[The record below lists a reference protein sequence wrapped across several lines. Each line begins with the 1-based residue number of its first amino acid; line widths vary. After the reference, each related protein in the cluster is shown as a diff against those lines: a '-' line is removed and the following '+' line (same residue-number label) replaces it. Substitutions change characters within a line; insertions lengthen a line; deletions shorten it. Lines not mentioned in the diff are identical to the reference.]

1 MLIHENGIY
10 KQYYEKGLD
19 LIKKEEYDAAIR
31 CFNKSL
37 RLSHYDSI
45 DSWGFKGE
53 ALYKLGKYDEAIDC
67 LDQIIDDVNNDDL
80 LMLKG
85 ESLLKLGI
93 KSDDNSESKRKYL
106 QAIECFKKISS
117 KEKILVAYGKIGE
130 SLIELYKLWNQYEP
144 DEWINECNKNRDNL
158 VNDLKVFEEGNE
170 LTYDNCEYAKL
181 AAVYNKIGL
190 SYYINSNYE
199 NALSYFNNAKENY
212 DKINDE
218 YRSKNIDLLSDILYN
233 KGMVFYQ
240 KSNPKNAI
248 QCFHK
253 SLEIKPTNTDA
264 LNQQGLCYLDIGE
277 CDKAMKQFNE
287 VIEIDVKLKYVDE
300 KLWYNKGIAYYNL
313 FKYSEAMECFDKS
326 ILLRERFAEAWC
338 GKGKSLYNMGK
349 YEHAKTCFEEAK
361 KHKQNYLEVVND
373 EGLNLSMIGDYN
385 GAIEKYDEIIEKLE
399 DNKESFLYIY
409 ATNNKAMAEA
419 NKGRYEVALGII
431 NTLLKT
437 SSSLK
442 DSENKNYSFLYDTK
456 GFILLKQK
464 KYDQSLEILEKA
476 IELNPLDKY
485 AWLHKGYVHFELKEY
500 NESIGKYDEALQI
513 DEDFAEAH
521 HAKAVSLSYKGD
533 RETAIKEIK
542 RSISLKPTLVN
553 AYENLAKLSILSNKG
568 QQNFLDFWN
577 VSLSRKI
584 IAILLGLF
592 LLFSIG
598 FIFYE
603 SMGPPK
609 EIHPFQYAIPVS
621 IVLIL
626 LSPQISKAKMGP
638 IELELSKDPRQIQ
651 PSLGLST

>member
-1 MLIHENGIY
+1 
-10 KQYYEKGLD
+10 
-19 LIKKEEYDAAIR
+19 
-31 CFNKSL
+31 
-37 RLSHYDSI
+37 
-45 DSWGFKGE
+45 
-53 ALYKLGKYDEAIDC
+53 
-67 LDQIIDDVNNDDL
+67 
-80 LMLKG
+80 
-85 ESLLKLGI
+85 
-93 KSDDNSESKRKYL
+93 
-106 QAIECFKKISS
+106 
-117 KEKILVAYGKIGE
+117 
-130 SLIELYKLWNQYEP
+130 
-144 DEWINECNKNRDNL
+144 
-158 VNDLKVFEEGNE
+158 
-170 LTYDNCEYAKL
+170 
-181 AAVYNKIGL
+181 
-190 SYYINSNYE
+190 
-199 NALSYFNNAKENY
+199 
-212 DKINDE
+212 
-218 YRSKNIDLLSDILYN
+218 
-233 KGMVFYQ
+233 MVFYQ
-240 KSNPKNAI
+240 KSNPKEAI
-248 QCFHK
+248 KCFRK
-253 SLEIKPTNTDA
+253 SLEIKPNNADA

-277 CDKAMKQFNE
+277 CDKAMEKFSI
-287 VIEIDVKLKYVDE
+287 VIEIDIKLKYVDE

-313 FKYSEAMECFDKS
+313 FKYAEAMECFDKS
-326 ILLRERFAEAWC
+326 ILLRERFAESWC

-349 YEHAKTCFEEAK
+349 YEHAKTCFEDAK

-373 EGLNLSMIGDYN
+373 EGLNFSMLGDYN
-385 GAIEKYDEIIEKLE
+385 SAIEKYDEIIEKLE

-476 IELNPLDKY
+476 IELNSLDKY
-485 AWLHKGYVHFELKEY
+485 AWLHKGYIHFELKEY
-500 NESIGKYDEALQI
+500 NESIRKYDEALQI

-521 HAKAVSLSYKGD
+521 HAKAVSLSYNGD

>member
-10 KQYYEKGLD
+10 KQYYERGLD

-37 RLSHYDSI
+37 RLSHFDSI
-45 DSWGFKGE
+45 DSWHFKGE

-67 LDQIIDDVNNDDL
+67 LDQIIDDVNDEDL
-80 LMLKG
+80 MMLKG

-93 KSDDNSESKRKYL
+93 KSLDNNEAKRKYL
-106 QAIECFKKISS
+106 QAIECFKKICS
-117 KEKILVAYGKIGE
+117 KEKILVAYEKIGE
-130 SLIELYKLWNQYEP
+130 ALNELYKLWNQYEA
-144 DEWINECNKNRDNL
+144 DEWMKECNKNRDHL
-158 VNDLKVFEEGNE
+158 VNDLKVFEGRKG
-170 LTYDNCEYAKL
+170 LTYNNYEYTKL
-181 AAVYNKIGL
+181 SAAYNKIGL
-190 SYYINSNYE
+190 SYYINSDYDH
-199 NALSYFNNAKENY
+199 ALLYFNNAEENF
-212 DKINDE
+212 DKINDD
-218 YRSKNIDLLSDILYN
+218 YKLKSIDIFSDIFFN

-240 KSNPKNAI
+240 KSNPKEAI
-248 QCFHK
+248 KYFHK
-253 SLEIKPTNTDA
+253 SLEIKSINADA
-264 LNQQGLCYLDIGE
+264 LNHKGLCYIDIGE
-277 CDKAMKQFNE
+277 YDNAMEQFNK
-287 VIEIDVKLKYVDE
+287 VIEIDIKLKSMDE
-300 KLWYNKGIAYYNL
+300 KLWYNKGIAFYNL
-313 FKYSEAMECFDKS
+313 FKYAEAMECFDKS

-338 GKGKSLYNMGK
+338 GKGKSLYIMGK

-361 KHKQNYLEVVND
+361 KHKQNFLEVIND
-373 EGLNLSMIGDYN
+373 EGLNLSMLGDYN
-385 GAIEKYDEIIEKLE
+385 KAIEKYDEIIKKLE
-399 DNKESFLYIY
+399 NNKGSFLYIY

-419 NKGRYEVALGII
+419 NKGRYEVALGIV

-437 SSSLK
+437 SPQSE
-442 DSENKNYSFLYDTK
+442 DNENKNYSFLYDTK

-476 IELNPLDKY
+476 IELNPRDKY
-485 AWLHKGYVHFELKEY
+485 AWLHKGYVHFESKEY
-500 NESIGKYDEALQI
+500 DESIRKYDEALQI
-513 DEDFAEAH
+513 DENFAEAH

-533 RETAIKEIK
+533 REKAIKEIK
-542 RSISLKPTLVN
+542 KSISLKPTLVN
-553 AYENLAKLSILSNKG
+553 AYENLAKLSILSDRG

-577 VSLSRKI
+577 ASLSRKI

-592 LLFSIG
+592 LLFSVG

-603 SMGPPK
+603 STSSSK
-609 EIHPFQYAIPVS
+609 EIPPYQYTIPIS